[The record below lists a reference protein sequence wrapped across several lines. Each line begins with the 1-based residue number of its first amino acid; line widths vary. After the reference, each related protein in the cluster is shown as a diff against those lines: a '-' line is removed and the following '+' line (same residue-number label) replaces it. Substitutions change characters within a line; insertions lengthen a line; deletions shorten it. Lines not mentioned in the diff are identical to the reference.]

1 MFQLR
6 KLVLR
11 GAGVMDATEAFKP
24 GGNILAGESDTGKSY
39 LLHCVDYVF
48 GADELRKRIPEA
60 DAYSEIFVELENS
73 NGDFLTLKRSLTGG
87 KIAVYRSKFESIG
100 VTKTEVV
107 TSKRGKGK
115 GVQDISSIL
124 FPFAGIPEA
133 VVRKNDRGATQRLSM
148 RMFLPV
154 VLVHEIAVIDERSPV
169 LGKSGFSETAHKRA
183 FSFML
188 SGKDDAG
195 ITTSD
200 EQALVKARSTAQ
212 LGVIT
217 ELLAPLE
224 ERAAQRQLAG
234 SATSDEIEE
243 RISTISDQFT
253 SITEERTN
261 LYSEREASAA
271 ELTRAESQ
279 VIALD
284 ELLSRYHLLDGRY
297 ASDLERLDFVAEGAH
312 YFKELQETHC
322 PLCDQVMGGPHEH
335 SAEASAERVHQ
346 STRAEAGKILGHR
359 VDLAAT
365 IEAVTSRKQDRV
377 MQAASAK
384 ANISRIEDRL
394 SQSVIPSF
402 TEVAARLDNLVSQ
415 RIELE
420 RASSERDQIR
430 NLSELKRQIETALGA
445 KEEKGTWEQLPSKA
459 LRELCSEIEAILGEW
474 GWKGP
479 GRVDFDQK
487 EYDIVVDGQS
497 RQSHGKGV
505 RAVLYAAFAIGLL
518 RYCKTA
524 GKPHPGMLVIDSPLT
539 SYKKGKSSSNG
550 GPVDP
555 GIEASFWESLTRLD
569 DGIQVII
576 VENKEPPQDVA
587 EKVHYQ
593 WFAGDAANP
602 GDRVGLIPRYEP
614 QLTSPALTYPDGSP

>member
-6 KLVLR
+6 KLVLS
-11 GAGVMDATEAFKP
+11 GAGVMDATETFEP

-39 LLHCVDYVF
+39 LLHCIDYVF

-60 DAYSEIFVELENS
+60 EAYSDLFVELENS
-73 NGDFLTLKRSLTGG
+73 AGDFMTLKRNLAGG

-100 VTKTEVV
+100 ATQPEVV

-115 GVQDISSIL
+115 GVKDISAVL

-133 VVRKNDRGATQRLSM
+133 VLRKNDRGETQRLSM
-148 RMFLPV
+148 RMLLPV
-154 VLVHEIAVIDERSPV
+154 LLVDEIAVIDERSPV
-169 LGKSGFSETAHKRA
+169 LGKSGFSETAHKRT

-195 ITTSD
+195 IVTSE
-200 EQALVKARSTAQ
+200 EQVLVKARSSAQ

-224 ERAAQRQLAG
+224 ERAAKRQFAG
-234 SATSDEIEE
+234 DVDSNEIEE
-243 RISTISDQFT
+243 AINSISDQLT
-253 SITEERTN
+253 LITDERAN
-261 LYSEREASAA
+261 LHLEREASTD
-271 ELTRAESQ
+271 ELNRAESQ
-279 VIALD
+279 VIALN

-297 ASDLERLDFVAEGAH
+297 ASDLQRLDFVAEGAH
-312 YFKELQETHC
+312 YFKELQETRC
-322 PLCDQVMGGPHEH
+322 PLCDQVMDGAHEH
-335 SAEASAERVHQ
+335 SAEASAESVHQ
-346 STRAEAGKILGHR
+346 SARAEAGKILGHR
-359 VDLAAT
+359 ADLAAT
-365 IEAVTSRKQDRV
+365 IEAVNSRIQERV
-377 MQAASAK
+377 MQATAAK

-394 SQSVIPSF
+394 SQAVIPSF
-402 TEVAARLDNLVSQ
+402 NEVAARLDSLVSQ

-430 NLSELKRQIETALGA
+430 NLSELKRQIETALDT
-445 KEEKGTWEQLPSKA
+445 KEEKETWEQLPAKA
-459 LRELCSEIEAILGEW
+459 LRDLCSEIETILGEW

-487 EYDIVVDGQS
+487 EYDMVVDGQS

-518 RYCKTA
+518 RYCKNK
-524 GKPHPGMLVIDSPLT
+524 GKPHPGMVIIDSPLT
-539 SYKKGKSSSNG
+539 SYKKGKSSSTG
-550 GPVDP
+550 DGPVDP

-593 WFAGDAANP
+593 WFAGDAAKP
-602 GDRVGLIPRYEP
+602 GERVGLIPR
-614 QLTSPALTYPDGSP
+614 

>member
-11 GAGVMDATEAFKP
+11 GAGLVDATETFEP

-60 DAYSEIFVELENS
+60 EAYSDLFIELENS
-73 NGDFLTLKRSLTGG
+73 VGNFLTLKRSLAGG
-87 KIAVYRSKFESIG
+87 KIAVYRSEFESIG
-100 VTKTEVV
+100 VTQPEVV
-107 TSKRGKGK
+107 TSKRGTGK
-115 GVQDISSIL
+115 RVKDISSVL

-133 VVRKNDRGATQRLSM
+133 VLRKNDRGVTQRLSM

-154 VLVHEIAVIDERSPV
+154 LLVDEISVIDERSPV
-169 LGKSGFSETAHKRA
+169 LGKSGFSETAHKRT

-195 ITTSD
+195 IVTSE
-200 EQALVKARSTAQ
+200 EQVLVKARSTAQ
-212 LGVIT
+212 LGVIA

-224 ERAAQRQLAG
+224 ERAAERQLKG
-234 SATSDEIEE
+234 GATSDEIEE
-243 RISTISDQFT
+243 AISSISGQLAL
-253 SITEERTN
+253 ITEERTN
-261 LYSEREASAA
+261 LHLEREASTDQ
-271 ELTRAESQ
+271 LNRAESQ
-279 VIALD
+279 IIALD

-312 YFKELQETHC
+312 YFKELQETRC
-322 PLCDQVMGGPHEH
+322 PLCDQVMVGAHEH
-335 SAEASAERVHQ
+335 SAGASTESVHQ
-346 STRAEAGKILGHR
+346 SARAEAGKILGHR
-359 VDLAAT
+359 ADLAAT
-365 IEAVTSRKQDRV
+365 MEAVASRMQERV
-377 MQAASAK
+377 MQATLAK
-384 ANISRIEDRL
+384 ASISRIEDRL
-394 SQSVIPSF
+394 SQAIIPSL
-402 TEVAARLDNLVSQ
+402 TEVAARLESLVNQ

-430 NLSELKRQIETALGA
+430 HLSERKRQIETALDT
-445 KEEKGTWEQLPSKA
+445 KEEKETWEQLPAKA
-459 LRELCSEIEAILGEW
+459 LRDLCSEIESILGEW
-474 GWKGP
+474 SWKGP

-505 RAVLYAAFAIGLL
+505 RAVLYAAFAIGIL
-518 RYCKTA
+518 RYCKNN
-524 GKPHPGMLVIDSPLT
+524 GKPHPGMVIIDSPLT
-539 SYKKGKSSSNG
+539 SYKKGKSSSTG
-550 GPVDP
+550 DGPVDP
-555 GIEASFWESLTRLD
+555 GIEASFWKSLTRLD

-593 WFAGDAANP
+593 WFAGDAAKP
-602 GDRVGLIPRYEP
+602 GERVGLIPR
-614 QLTSPALTYPDGSP
+614 

>member
-1 MFQLR
+1 
-6 KLVLR
+6 
-11 GAGVMDATEAFKP
+11 MDATETFEP

-60 DAYSEIFVELENS
+60 EAYSDLFVELENS
-73 NGDFLTLKRSLTGG
+73 AGDFLTLRRSLAGG

-100 VTKTEVV
+100 VTQPEVV

-115 GVQDISSIL
+115 DVKDISSVL
-124 FPFAGIPEA
+124 FSFGGIPEA
-133 VVRKNDRGATQRLSM
+133 VLRKNERGMTQRLSM

-154 VLVHEIAVIDERSPV
+154 LLVDEIAVIDERSPV
-169 LGKSGFSETAHKRA
+169 LGKSGFSETAHKRT

-195 ITTSD
+195 IVTS
-200 EQALVKARSTAQ
+200 EEPVLVKARSTAQ

-224 ERAAQRQLAG
+224 ERAAKRQFAVP
-234 SATSDEIEE
+234 ATSDEIEE
-243 RISTISDQFT
+243 EIGSISDQLAL
-253 SITEERTN
+253 ITEERTN
-261 LYSEREASAA
+261 LHLGRE
-271 ELTRAESQ
+271 EFTDQLNRAESQ
-279 VIALD
+279 IIALD

-312 YFKELQETHC
+312 YFKELQETRC
-322 PLCDQVMGGPHEH
+322 PLCDQVMDGAHEH
-335 SAEASAERVHQ
+335 SAEASAESVHQ
-346 STRAEAGKILGHR
+346 SARAEAGKILGHR
-359 VDLAAT
+359 EDLAAT
-365 IEAVTSRKQDRV
+365 IKAVTSRLQERT
-377 MQAASAK
+377 MQAAAAK

-394 SQSVIPSF
+394 SQAVIPSF
-402 TEVAARLDNLVSQ
+402 TEVAARLDNLVNQ

-430 NLSELKRQIETALGA
+430 NLSELKRQIETALDT
-445 KEEKGTWEQLPSKA
+445 KEQKETWERLPAKA
-459 LRELCSEIEAILGEW
+459 LRDLCSEIETILGEW
-474 GWKGP
+474 SWKGP

-487 EYDIVVDGQS
+487 EYDIIVDGQS

-505 RAVLYAAFAIGLL
+505 RAVLYSAFAIGLL
-518 RYCKTA
+518 RYCKNK
-524 GKPHPGMLVIDSPLT
+524 GKPHPGMVVIDSPLT
-539 SYKKGKSSSNG
+539 SYKKGKSSSIG
-550 GPVDP
+550 DGPIDP
-555 GIEASFWESLTRLD
+555 GIEASFWESLTHLD

-593 WFAGDAANP
+593 WFAGDSAKP
-602 GDRVGLIPRYEP
+602 GERVGLIPR
-614 QLTSPALTYPDGSP
+614 

>member
-11 GAGVMDATEAFKP
+11 GAGVMDATETFEP

-39 LLHCVDYVF
+39 LLHCIDYVF

-60 DAYSEIFVELENS
+60 EVYSDIFVELENS
-73 NGDFLTLKRSLTGG
+73 AGEFLTLKRNLAGG
-87 KIAVYRSKFESIG
+87 KIAVYRSKFESMSA
-100 VTKTEVV
+100 TQPEVV
-107 TSKRGKGK
+107 TSKRGTGK
-115 GVQDISSIL
+115 GIKDISAVL

-133 VVRKNDRGATQRLSM
+133 VLRKNNRGATQRLSM

-154 VLVHEIAVIDERSPV
+154 LLVDEIAVIDERSPV
-169 LGKSGFSETAHKRA
+169 LGKSGFSETAHKRT

-188 SGKDDAG
+188 SGKDDEG
-195 ITTSD
+195 IVTS
-200 EQALVKARSTAQ
+200 EERVLVTARSTAQ

-224 ERAAQRQLAG
+224 ERAAKRQFAAPLASG
-234 SATSDEIEE
+234 EIHEA
-243 RISTISDQFT
+243 INSISDHLT
-253 SITEERTN
+253 LITDERTN
-261 LYSEREASAA
+261 LYLEREASTA
-271 ELTRAESQ
+271 EQNRAEYQ
-279 VIALD
+279 VTALK

-312 YFKELQETHC
+312 YFKELQETRC
-322 PLCDQVMGGPHEH
+322 PLCDQVMDGAHEH
-335 SAEASAERVHQ
+335 SAEASAESVHQ
-346 STRAEAGKILGHR
+346 SARAEAGKILGHR
-359 VDLAAT
+359 ADLAET
-365 IEAVTSRKQDRV
+365 IEAVTSR
-377 MQAASAK
+377 MQEQAMQVAAAK

-394 SQSVIPSF
+394 TQVIIPSF
-402 TEVAARLDNLVSQ
+402 TEVAARLDSLVSH

-420 RASSERDQIR
+420 RANSERDQIR
-430 NLSELKRQIETALGA
+430 NLSELKRQIETALDT
-445 KEEKGTWEQLPSKA
+445 KEEKETWEQLPAKA
-459 LRELCSEIEAILGEW
+459 LRDLCSEIETILGEW
-474 GWKGP
+474 SWKGP

-518 RYCKTA
+518 RYCRSK
-524 GKPHPGMLVIDSPLT
+524 GKPHPGMVIIDSPLT
-539 SYKKGKSSSNG
+539 SYKKGKSSSTG
-550 GPVDP
+550 DGPVDP
-555 GIEASFWESLTRLD
+555 GIEASFWESMAGLD

-576 VENKEPPQDVA
+576 VENKEPPQDIA

-593 WFAGDAANP
+593 WFAGDAAKP
-602 GDRVGLIPRYEP
+602 GERAGLIPR
-614 QLTSPALTYPDGSP
+614 

>member
-11 GAGVMDATEAFKP
+11 GTGVMDATETFKP
-24 GGNILAGESDTGKSY
+24 GGNILAGESETGKSY
-39 LLHCVDYVF
+39 LLHCIDFVF
-48 GADELRKRIPEA
+48 GADKLRKRIPEA
-60 DAYSEIFVELENS
+60 GAYSDLFVELENS
-73 NGDFLTLKRSLTGG
+73 TADFLTLKRSLTGG
-87 KIAVYRSKFESIG
+87 KITVYRSKFESIG
-100 VTKTEVV
+100 VTQPEVV

-115 GVQDISSIL
+115 GVKDISSIL
-124 FPFAGIPEA
+124 FPFAGISEA
-133 VVRKNDRGATQRLSM
+133 VLRKNARGETQRLSM

-154 VLVHEIAVIDERSPV
+154 VLVDEIAVIDERSPV
-169 LGKSGFSETAHKRA
+169 LGKSGFSETAHKRT

-188 SGKDDAG
+188 SGNDDAE
-195 ITTSD
+195 IVTSE
-200 EQALVKARSTAQ
+200 EQVLVKARSAAQ

-224 ERAAQRQLAG
+224 ERAAERQLAG
-234 SATSDEIEE
+234 PATSDEIEE
-243 RISTISDQFT
+243 AISTISDQLS

-261 LYSEREASAA
+261 FYAEREASVD
-271 ELTRAESQ
+271 ELNRAESQ
-279 VIALD
+279 IIALG

-312 YFKELQETHC
+312 YFKELQETRC
-322 PLCDQVMGGPHEH
+322 PLCDQVMDNSHQHSTETSAESVHH
-335 SAEASAERVHQ
+335 SARV
-346 STRAEAGKILGHR
+346 EAGKILGHR
-359 VDLAAT
+359 AELAVT
-365 IEAVTSRKQDRV
+365 IEAVTSRMQERS
-377 MQAASAK
+377 MQAAAAK
-384 ANISRIEDRL
+384 ANISLINDRL
-394 SQSVIPSF
+394 SLTVIPSF
-402 TEVAARLDNLVSQ
+402 TEVAARLDNLVNQ

-430 NLSELKRQIETALGA
+430 NLSERKRQIETALDS
-445 KEEKGTWEQLPSKA
+445 KEEKETWEQLPAKA
-459 LRELCSEIEAILGEW
+459 LRDLCSEIEVVLGEW
-474 GWKGP
+474 SWKGP
-479 GRVDFDQK
+479 GRVDFDQQ

-518 RYCKTA
+518 RYCRNR
-524 GKPHPGMLVIDSPLT
+524 GKPHPGVVIIDSPLT
-539 SYKKGKSSSNG
+539 SYKKSKSGSTG
-550 GPVDP
+550 DGPVDP

-593 WFAGDAANP
+593 WFAGDGAKRGERA
-602 GDRVGLIPRYEP
+602 GLIPGNG
-614 QLTSPALTYPDGSP
+614 LD

>member
-1 MFQLR
+1 
-6 KLVLR
+6 
-11 GAGVMDATEAFKP
+11 MDATESFEP

-60 DAYSEIFVELENS
+60 DAYSDIFVELENS
-73 NGDFLTLKRSLTGG
+73 NADFLTLKRSLTGG

-100 VTKTEVV
+100 VTQPEAV
-107 TSKRGKGK
+107 TSKRGNGK
-115 GVQDISSIL
+115 GVKDISSIL

-133 VVRKNDRGATQRLSM
+133 VLRKNDRGVTQRLSM

-154 VLVHEIAVIDERSPV
+154 LLVDEIAVIDERSPV
-169 LGKSGFSETAHKRA
+169 LGKSGFGETAHKRT

-188 SGKDDAG
+188 SGEDDAG
-195 ITTSD
+195 IVTSE
-200 EQALVKARSTAQ
+200 EQELVKARSTAQ

-224 ERAAQRQLAG
+224 ERAARRQFFG
-234 SATSDEIEE
+234 PATSEEIEE
-243 RISTISDQFT
+243 AISTISDQIT
-253 SITEERTN
+253 SITEGRKN
-261 LYSEREASAA
+261 LYLEKEASAE
-271 ELTRAESQ
+271 ELNRTESQ
-279 VIALD
+279 IIALD

-322 PLCDQVMGGPHEH
+322 PLCDQVMDNAHEH
-335 SAEASAERVHQ
+335 STEVSAESVHQ
-346 STRAEAGKILGHR
+346 SARAEAGKILGHR

-365 IEAVTSRKQDRV
+365 IEAVTSRMQDRA

-394 SQSVIPSF
+394 SHAVIPSF
-402 TEVAARLDNLVSQ
+402 SEVAALLDSLINQ

-420 RASSERDQIR
+420 RASIERDQIHT
-430 NLSELKRQIETALGA
+430 LSELKRQIETALRV
-445 KEEKGTWEQLPSKA
+445 KEEKETWEQLPAKA

-474 GWKGP
+474 SWKGP

-518 RYCKTA
+518 RYCKTK
-524 GKPHPGMLVIDSPLT
+524 GKPHPGMLIIDSPLT
-539 SYKKGKSSSNG
+539 SYKKGKSSFSG
-550 GPVDP
+550 DGPVDP

-569 DGIQVII
+569 YGIQVII

-593 WFAGDAANP
+593 WFAGDAAKP
-602 GDRVGLIPRYEP
+602 GERVGLIPRYQP
-614 QLTSPALTYPDGSP
+614 QLTNPAPPYSDRSP

>member
-11 GAGVMDATEAFKP
+11 GAGLMDATESFEP

-60 DAYSEIFVELENS
+60 KAYSDLFVELENS
-73 NGDFLTLKRSLTGG
+73 AGDFLTLKRSLAGG

-100 VTKTEVV
+100 ITQPEVV
-107 TSKRGKGK
+107 TSKRGTGK
-115 GVQDISSIL
+115 GIKDISSVL

-133 VVRKNDRGATQRLSM
+133 VLRKNDRGVTQRLSM

-154 VLVHEIAVIDERSPV
+154 LLVDEIAVIDERSPV
-169 LGKSGFSETAHKRA
+169 LGKSGFSETAHKRT

-195 ITTSD
+195 IVTSE
-200 EQALVKARSTAQ
+200 EQVLVKARSAAR

-224 ERAAQRQLAG
+224 DRAAKYQFAG
-234 SATSDEIEE
+234 AATSDEIDEA
-243 RISTISDQFT
+243 ISSINDQLAV
-253 SITEERTN
+253 ITEERTN
-261 LYSEREASAA
+261 LHLEREASADQ
-271 ELTRAESQ
+271 LNRVESQ
-279 VIALD
+279 IIALN
-284 ELLSRYHLLDGRY
+284 ELLSRYHLLDSRY

-312 YFKELQETHC
+312 YFKELQETRC
-322 PLCDQVMGGPHEH
+322 PLCDQVMDGAHEH
-335 SAEASAERVHQ
+335 SEAVSAESVHQ
-346 STRAEAGKILGHR
+346 SARAEAGKILGHR
-359 VDLAAT
+359 ADLAAT
-365 IEAVTSRKQDRV
+365 IEAVTSRVQGRV
-377 MQAASAK
+377 MQAAAAR

-394 SQSVIPSF
+394 SQAVIPSF
-402 TEVAARLDNLVSQ
+402 TEVAARLDHLVNQ

-430 NLSELKRQIETALGA
+430 NLNELKRQIETALDTNNE
-445 KEEKGTWEQLPSKA
+445 KETWEQLPAKA
-459 LRELCSEIEAILGEW
+459 LRDLCSEIETILGEW

-518 RYCKTA
+518 RYCKNK
-524 GKPHPGMLVIDSPLT
+524 GKPHPGMVVIDSPLT
-539 SYKKGKSSSNG
+539 SYKKSKSSSTG
-550 GPVDP
+550 DGPVDP

-569 DGIQVII
+569 DEIQVII
-576 VENKEPPQDVA
+576 VENKEPPHDVA

-593 WFAGDAANP
+593 WFAGDAAKP
-602 GDRVGLIPRYEP
+602 GERAGLIPR
-614 QLTSPALTYPDGSP
+614 

>member
-11 GAGVMDATEAFKP
+11 GAGVMDATETFEP

-60 DAYSEIFVELENS
+60 EGYSDLFVELENS
-73 NGDFLTLKRSLTGG
+73 AGDFLTLKRNLAGG
-87 KIAVYRSKFESIG
+87 KIAAYRSKFESIHA
-100 VTKTEVV
+100 TQPEVV
-107 TSKRGKGK
+107 TSKRGTGK
-115 GVQDISSIL
+115 GVKDISAVL

-133 VVRKNDRGATQRLSM
+133 MLRKNDRGVTQRLSM

-154 VLVHEIAVIDERSPV
+154 LLVDEIAVIDERSPV
-169 LGKSGFSETAHKRA
+169 LGKSGFSETAHKRT

-195 ITTSD
+195 IVTSE
-200 EQALVKARSTAQ
+200 EQVLVKARSTAQ

-224 ERAAQRQLAG
+224 ERAARRQFAG
-234 SATSDEIEE
+234 PAASDEIEE
-243 RISTISDQFT
+243 AINSISDQLT
-253 SITEERTN
+253 LITDERTN
-261 LYSEREASAA
+261 LYLEREASTD
-271 ELTRAESQ
+271 ELNRAESQ
-279 VIALD
+279 IIALD

-312 YFKELQETHC
+312 YFKELQETRC
-322 PLCDQVMGGPHEH
+322 PLCDQVMDGAHEH
-335 SAEASAERVHQ
+335 SAEASAESVHQ
-346 STRAEAGKILGHR
+346 SARAEAGKILGHR

-365 IEAVTSRKQDRV
+365 IEAVTSRMEERAK
-377 MQAASAK
+377 QAAAAK

-394 SQSVIPSF
+394 SKAVIPSF
-402 TEVAARLDNLVSQ
+402 TEVAARLDSLVSQ

-420 RASSERDQIR
+420 RANSERDQIR
-430 NLSELKRQIETALGA
+430 NLSELKRQIEAALDT
-445 KEEKGTWEQLPSKA
+445 KEEKETWEQLPAKA
-459 LRELCSEIEAILGEW
+459 LRDLCSEIETILSEW
-474 GWKGP
+474 SWKGP

-518 RYCKTA
+518 RYCRSK
-524 GKPHPGMLVIDSPLT
+524 GKPHPGMVIIDSPLT
-539 SYKKGKSSSNG
+539 SYKKGKSSSTG
-550 GPVDP
+550 DGPVDP

-593 WFAGDAANP
+593 WFAGDTAKA
-602 GDRVGLIPRYEP
+602 GERVGLIPR
-614 QLTSPALTYPDGSP
+614 

>member
-11 GAGVMDATEAFKP
+11 GAGLMDATETFEP

-60 DAYSEIFVELENS
+60 EAYSDLFVEIENS
-73 NGDFLTLKRSLTGG
+73 AGDFLTLKRSLAGG

-100 VTKTEVV
+100 VTQPEVV
-107 TSKRGKGK
+107 TSKRGTGK
-115 GVQDISSIL
+115 GIKDISSVL

-133 VVRKNDRGATQRLSM
+133 VLRKNDRGMTQRLSM

-154 VLVHEIAVIDERSPV
+154 LLVDEIAVIDERSPV
-169 LGKSGFSETAHKRA
+169 LGKSGFSETAHKRT

-195 ITTSD
+195 IVTSE
-200 EQALVKARSTAQ
+200 EQVLVKARSAAR

-224 ERAAQRQLAG
+224 DRAAKHQFAG
-234 SATSDEIEE
+234 PATSDEIDEA
-243 RISTISDQFT
+243 ISSINDQLAL
-253 SITEERTN
+253 ITEERTN
-261 LYSEREASAA
+261 LHLEREASADQ
-271 ELTRAESQ
+271 LNRAESQ
-279 VIALD
+279 IIALD
-284 ELLSRYHLLDGRY
+284 ELLSRYHLLDSRY

-312 YFKELQETHC
+312 YFKELQETRC
-322 PLCDQVMGGPHEH
+322 PLCDQVMDGAHAH
-335 SAEASAERVHQ
+335 SAEVSAESVHQ
-346 STRAEAGKILGHR
+346 SARAEAGKILGHR
-359 VDLAAT
+359 ADLAAT
-365 IEAVTSRKQDRV
+365 IEAVTSRVQGRG
-377 MQAASAK
+377 MQAAAAK

-394 SQSVIPSF
+394 SQVVIPSF
-402 TEVAARLDNLVSQ
+402 TEVAARLDNLVNQ

-430 NLSELKRQIETALGA
+430 NLNELKRQIETALDTKNE
-445 KEEKGTWEQLPSKA
+445 KETWEQLPAKA
-459 LRELCSEIEAILGEW
+459 LRDLCSEIETILGEW

-518 RYCKTA
+518 RYCKNK
-524 GKPHPGMLVIDSPLT
+524 GKPHPGMVVIDSPLT
-539 SYKKGKSSSNG
+539 SYKKSKSSSTG
-550 GPVDP
+550 DGPVDP

-593 WFAGDAANP
+593 WFAGDAAKP
-602 GDRVGLIPRYEP
+602 GERVGLIPR
-614 QLTSPALTYPDGSP
+614 